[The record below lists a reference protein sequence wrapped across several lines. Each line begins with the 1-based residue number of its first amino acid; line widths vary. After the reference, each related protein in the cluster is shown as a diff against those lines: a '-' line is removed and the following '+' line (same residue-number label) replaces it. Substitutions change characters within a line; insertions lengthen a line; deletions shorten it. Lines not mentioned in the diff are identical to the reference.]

1 MRRCTTEFVA
11 DSVFTLQVGG
21 IMNTTSCVVVV
32 GYNGNRVH
40 DIQKLR
46 DLCKSLYNAR
56 LILLVEQIQP
66 YDDQVADHVC
76 STSMAEKDVAA
87 SLELVVGC
95 LKADR
100 WKLIGVLPFS
110 DRGVLLGAALANHF
124 GLPGITPAEAR
135 AGLDKQIFR
144 SLEVT
149 ATQSPED
156 YRPVFSTRV
165 ESLSEL
171 RERVVELGGKAF
183 IKPACEGASRGC
195 RVIHHPSECDEAWL
209 ALKAY
214 RQGGIVIEE
223 LIQNAREYSWDC
235 VAGSTWVTEKTTTE
249 GAYRAEIQQVVP
261 ALLPAD
267 TQARLM
273 AAGRHMADLVS
284 QDNGAWHNEVFH
296 RPDHLTSAVEIN
308 MRPGGMHIWDLALR
322 AFVDFNPWER
332 WVRWAVEGQV
342 ERHDPVPRGYCG
354 IRLLRA
360 SVGGILRTIPD
371 IQALARSLNIELVEA
386 VFAKRIGDSITALV
400 QDNTSFIGHI
410 VLFNE
415 DYERLSNDLLRLAE
429 ATESRIGITS
439 LAPPAL
445 AVG

>member
-1 MRRCTTEFVA
+1 
-11 DSVFTLQVGG
+11 
-21 IMNTTSCVVVV
+21 MNTTSCVVVV

-66 YDDQVADHVC
+66 QDEQVADHVC
-76 STSMAEKDVAA
+76 STSLAEKDVAA

-95 LKADR
+95 LNADS

-110 DRGVLLGAALANHF
+110 DRGVLLGAALASHF
-124 GLPGITPAEAR
+124 GLPGITRAEAR

-144 SLEVT
+144 HLEAT
-149 ATQSPED
+149 AATAPED
-156 YRPVFSTRV
+156 YRPVFSERV
-165 ESLSEL
+165 ESLPQL
-171 RERVVELGGKAF
+171 RQRVVELGGRAF

-195 RVIHHPSECDEAWL
+195 RVIHHPSECDEAWQ
-209 ALKAY
+209 ALKPY
-214 RQGGIVIEE
+214 REGGIVLEE
-223 LIQNAREYSWDC
+223 LIQDAREYSWDC

-261 ALLPAD
+261 APLPAD
-267 TQARLM
+267 VHTRLM
-273 AAGRHMADLVS
+273 AAGRHMAGLVS
-284 QDNGAWHNEVFH
+284 ENNGAWHNEVFH
-296 RPDHLTSAVEIN
+296 RADQLTSAVETN
-308 MRPGGMHIWDLALR
+308 MRPGGMHIWDLAKR

-332 WVRWAVEGQV
+332 WVRWAVEGRI
-342 ERHDPVPRGYCG
+342 EHHEPVPHGYCG

-360 SVGGILRTIPD
+360 PAGGILRSTPD
-371 IQALARSLNIELVEA
+371 IEALAQALNIDVVEA
-386 VFAKRIGDSITALV
+386 TFAKRVGDTVSSQV
-400 QDNTSFIGHI
+400 KDNFSFIGHI

-415 DYERLSNDLLRLAE
+415 HYGQLSNDLLRLAE
-429 ATESRIGITS
+429 AIESRVGITS
-439 LAPPAL
+439 LAPSAR